1 MTLRRKL
8 SVIALVY
15 VIEGFPMGVYA
26 HVWPVFF
33 RREGVSRTAIGLL
46 AGLSIA
52 WSLKVLWSPLVD
64 RFGERRQWIAC
75 CLIAMA
81 LCLLSLSNVDATH
94 VGPLLWGVLGLY
106 CVASATQDIAID
118 AYTIGLVDRGEE
130 GLANSMRVA
139 AYRIG
144 LIAAGG
150 GLLFLPRWIGWDG
163 TFGVAAAASAL
174 MAATVYAAPRV
185 AVPAESRKEVL
196 GSLRRW
202 LGQGGALP
210 VLLFVLLYRVGD
222 RAMGPMIHTF
232 WVDRGFSNEEIASV
246 STGLGAGAMVA
257 GAVVGGL
264 VVARIGIG
272 RSLWILG
279 AFALAS
285 NLAYAGAAAFPE
297 YGRTGVYA
305 ASIVESFCGGLA
317 TAAFL
322 SFLMR
327 ICQKEHAAVQY
338 ALLTA
343 VYALAGS
350 LVAMSS
356 GWITDRLDYA
366 GYFALTAVFAL
377 PAFAFL
383 PGARRW
389 IGAEPTWGA
398 RQEQEDAGQEQED
411 AGSGA

>member
-8 SVIALVY
+8 LAIALVY
-15 VIEGFPMGVYA
+15 VVEGFPMGVYA

-33 RREGVSRTAIGLL
+33 RREGVSRTVIGLL

-75 CLIAMA
+75 SLIIMA
-81 LCLLSLSNVDATH
+81 LCLLTLSNVDATQ
-94 VGPLLWGVLGLY
+94 VGALLWSVLAIY
-106 CVASATQDIAID
+106 CLASATQDIAID
-118 AYTIGLVDRGEE
+118 AYTIGLVERGEE
-130 GLANSMRVA
+130 GPANSMRVA
-139 AYRIG
+139 AYRVG

-150 GLLFLPRWIGWDG
+150 GLLFLPRWIGWGG

-174 MAATVYAAPRV
+174 MAAAVYAVPRV
-185 AVPAESRKEVL
+185 EVPAASREDVF
-196 GSLRRW
+196 GALRRW

-246 STGLGAGAMVA
+246 STGLGAGATVA

-272 RSLWILG
+272 RSLWVLG

-297 YGRTGVYA
+297 YGRMGVYA

-322 SFLMR
+322 SYLMH

-356 GWITDRLDYA
+356 GWITDRLDYT

-389 IGAEPTWGA
+389 IGIEPQLEVQAAEGDPG
-398 RQEQEDAGQEQED
+398 RDG
-411 AGSGA
+411 